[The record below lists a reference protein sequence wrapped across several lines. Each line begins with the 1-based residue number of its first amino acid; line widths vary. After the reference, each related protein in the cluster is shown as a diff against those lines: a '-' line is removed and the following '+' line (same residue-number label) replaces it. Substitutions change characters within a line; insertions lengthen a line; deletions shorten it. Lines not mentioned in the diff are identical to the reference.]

1 MRDAADD
8 LIWQTRASRSHAA
21 TTIVFRCHAGFLYGL
36 AMDPIVSEPVRGTI
50 GDASGLSLTG
60 LEAMRR
66 SVRGLA
72 PTSPIHHLFGLRPTE
87 VGLGTSTFSMP
98 VTPWLE
104 DVVGIIWGG
113 TYAIVADAPIAT
125 ALYTGLP
132 PGKLVSTSELSINY
146 LRPTT
151 ADTGRLVAR
160 GRSVYLGRT
169 VGVSEATIE
178 DALGRTMAHATT
190 RCVIQDLPYDPDS
203 ELMEPIP
210 PITDPPDP
218 YLREAPESLK
228 RDPSIW
234 DERRR
239 VDVQRSL
246 SGTEA
251 WGPIQALTGLNFV
264 HAKVGAVS
272 ATLPA
277 SPWFSAGG
285 PAMYGGLLAWAC
297 DSALTGAVW
306 STLDQGAIAPSLD
319 LQVRFLRPVM
329 LDGSILDISG
339 WVVHSGRSI
348 RVAQAEVTNADGK
361 TVAIA
366 SGSSLVL
373 EGALEHLVRGERPD
387 DVVRSLSQAVLKQ
400 SDLDAHAE

>member
-1 MRDAADD
+1 
-8 LIWQTRASRSHAA
+8 
-21 TTIVFRCHAGFLYGL
+21 
-36 AMDPIVSEPVRGTI
+36 MDSIIDEPVRGTI
-50 GDASGLSLTG
+50 GDTTG
-60 LEAMRR
+60 LRLPGLDAMRR
-66 SVRGLA
+66 SVRGAA
-72 PTSPIHHLFGLRPTE
+72 PTPPIHHLFGLQPTE

-104 DVVGIIWGG
+104 DIVGIIWGG
-113 TYAIVADAPIAT
+113 TFAIVADAPIAS

-132 PGKLVSTSELSINY
+132 PGKVVSTSELSINY

-151 ADTGRLVAR
+151 ADTGRLVGRA
-160 GRSVYLGRT
+160 RSVYLGRT

-178 DALGRTMAHATT
+178 DSQGRTMAHATT
-190 RCVIQDLPYDPDS
+190 RCVIQDVPFDPDA
-203 ELMEPIP
+203 ELTEAP
-210 PITDPPDP
+210 PPTTDPPDP

-228 RDPSIW
+228 RDPVLW
-234 DERRR
+234 DESRK

-246 SGTEA
+246 SGTDA
-251 WGPIQALTGLNFV
+251 RGPIEALTGLRFV
-264 HAKVGAVS
+264 HAKVGSVS

-297 DSALTGAVW
+297 DAVLIGAVW
-306 STLDQGAIAPSLD
+306 STLDAGAIAPSLD

-329 LDGSILDISG
+329 LDGSTLDISG

-348 RVAQAEVTNADGK
+348 RVAQAEVTNAEGK

-373 EGALEHLVRGERPD
+373 EGAVGRMVSGERPD
-387 DVVRSLSQAVLKQ
+387 EVVRSLGHAALKR
-400 SDLDAHAE
+400 AEAGGTD